1 MEPPEV
7 LEEWGIGP
15 PVAPGEVDEA
25 TKLQSGPLL
34 TQQLGAKG
42 SGEPRRLTIDT
53 SRSLRS
59 YVPAGMRLMHR
70 RLEIR
75 LARRVSRR
83 RETPAQ

>member
-25 TKLQSGPLL
+25 TKLQSVPLL
-34 TQQLGAKG
+34 TQQLRAKG
-42 SGEPRRLTIDT
+42 SGKPRRLTIDS

-59 YVPAGMRLMHR
+59 YVLAGMLWTHG

-75 LARRVSRR
+75 LARRR
-83 RETPAQ
+83 